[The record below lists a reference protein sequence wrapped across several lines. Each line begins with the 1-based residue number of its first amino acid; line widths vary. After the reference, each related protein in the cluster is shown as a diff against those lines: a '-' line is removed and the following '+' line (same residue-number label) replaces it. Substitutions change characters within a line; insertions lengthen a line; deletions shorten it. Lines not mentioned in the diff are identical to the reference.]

1 MYVNILPKS
10 SDLFA
15 GREKELKKLEK
26 TFYEINLFYIEG
38 IAGIGKT
45 FLLLKWANTLIKH
58 TEYNDRILW
67 MECREDWTLDNILME
82 IDDWLVSHG
91 EISIKEGLT
100 EIPLRSE
107 EKLLYII
114 NLLNKKNYIFFI
126 DSFQNINQESSMLF
140 IKTVKTYIRTSRVYV
155 ISNESLLM
163 KQIETMDIFRYRIK
177 GLEREDSLLLIEKF
191 FDFHDFKGI
200 SDRNIFTV
208 ISDRAKGHP
217 LTLRNLLASLITG
230 ISTAEDIIKEEDIEK
245 YIGKKFWGKLLG
257 SAGNDEK
264 KILEM
269 LSLCRIPLP
278 VKIIQ
283 EISCIKNISQTILS
297 LESMMIIEKDH
308 NCSYFVQPLL
318 KEYICHNLPENKK
331 NIIHNILGEYF
342 AKHEEF
348 YGEAFYHWINCG
360 RYVEAG
366 EIFQKFM
373 KNLSVLGYY
382 EEILRKLELLE
393 RHIPLTDDM
402 KILKADVLI
411 IQGNWKKARII
422 LENLQTELTDE
433 TFLGDFYYSMTRLY
447 MYIYDIPKAIEFC
460 EKSLDIFRK
469 AGNVDKT
476 VKVINSLIFYYDFSG
491 KSKKSEDLLH
501 LLSVVTKKENNKT
514 AIVFSLMRE
523 VKNLLNNGNFEKA
536 LTHINVCFEM
546 GKQIGNSVLISWAL
560 QNKGKALLKLQRYDE
575 AWECFEKNL
584 SSGKENNDKFVMAY
598 SYHWFGWISYEK
610 GNIDKAAEFFKKS
623 SENFLAAGNN
633 ICAAYGEYN
642 IAYVLEDRKEF
653 LTAIDLYSNVLN
665 TAIKLSDKKLE
676 IMAEIQLVKNRLK
689 VKELCPDLKSI
700 LKVKKKIPEDFID
713 ERIEINLILAD
724 IYHMKYKEIE
734 KNAMLKEGMK
744 ISEKTCNS
752 YILTKLFYIMSKIS
766 NKSRQEKELLK
777 KRWEEYFN
785 KLSPRE
791 KRELECLFNEI
802 NKKVEESFFIKL
814 RNREFIAGF
823 SEIEELRNKKDE
835 FEFFIDIPGKFV
847 FEKNKGEINI
857 FGKKILLSLLLFFIN
872 NRNGASVEDIYKAVW
887 GWEYDVCLSAAD
899 VRKYICRLRDL
910 VEPDKKNLKYILLR
924 EGRPGEKGKYFFS
937 DKVSFCFIDEKK

>member
-342 AKHEEF
+342 E
-348 YGEAFYHWINCG
+348 IG
-360 RYVEAG
+360 RAHV
-366 EIFQKFM
+366 
-373 KNLSVLGYY
+373 
-382 EEILRKLELLE
+382 
-393 RHIPLTDDM
+393 
-402 KILKADVLI
+402 
-411 IQGNWKKARII
+411 
-422 LENLQTELTDE
+422 
-433 TFLGDFYYSMTRLY
+433 
-447 MYIYDIPKAIEFC
+447 
-460 EKSLDIFRK
+460 
-469 AGNVDKT
+469 
-476 VKVINSLIFYYDFSG
+476 
-491 KSKKSEDLLH
+491 
-501 LLSVVTKKENNKT
+501 
-514 AIVFSLMRE
+514 
-523 VKNLLNNGNFEKA
+523 
-536 LTHINVCFEM
+536 
-546 GKQIGNSVLISWAL
+546 
-560 QNKGKALLKLQRYDE
+560 
-575 AWECFEKNL
+575 
-584 SSGKENNDKFVMAY
+584 
-598 SYHWFGWISYEK
+598 
-610 GNIDKAAEFFKKS
+610 
-623 SENFLAAGNN
+623 
-633 ICAAYGEYN
+633 
-642 IAYVLEDRKEF
+642 
-653 LTAIDLYSNVLN
+653 
-665 TAIKLSDKKLE
+665 
-676 IMAEIQLVKNRLK
+676 
-689 VKELCPDLKSI
+689 
-700 LKVKKKIPEDFID
+700 
-713 ERIEINLILAD
+713 
-724 IYHMKYKEIE
+724 
-734 KNAMLKEGMK
+734 
-744 ISEKTCNS
+744 
-752 YILTKLFYIMSKIS
+752 
-766 NKSRQEKELLK
+766 
-777 KRWEEYFN
+777 
-785 KLSPRE
+785 
-791 KRELECLFNEI
+791 
-802 NKKVEESFFIKL
+802 
-814 RNREFIAGF
+814 
-823 SEIEELRNKKDE
+823 
-835 FEFFIDIPGKFV
+835 
-847 FEKNKGEINI
+847 
-857 FGKKILLSLLLFFIN
+857 
-872 NRNGASVEDIYKAVW
+872 
-887 GWEYDVCLSAAD
+887 
-899 VRKYICRLRDL
+899 
-910 VEPDKKNLKYILLR
+910 
-924 EGRPGEKGKYFFS
+924 
-937 DKVSFCFIDEKK
+937 